1 MTLDNLVGT
10 QLEAAEPDRTGV
22 ERLLEA
28 ANHSLSDA
36 SLLDLSN
43 EGRFDMAYKA
53 VMQIANAA
61 LLANGYRTPTNR
73 PGHHQ
78 TMIQSLPKTIGV
90 DRDTMI
96 LLDGLRKQRNA
107 IDYSGDTVSASM
119 ANEAFEQARLLVEQ
133 MRSWL
138 KANRKDWMR

>member
-10 QLEAAEPDRTGV
+10 QLEAVEPDRTGV

-28 ANHSLSDA
+28 ANRSLADA

-78 TMIQSLPKTIGV
+78 TMIQSLPKTMGV
-90 DRDTMI
+90 DRETMI
-96 LLDGLRKQRNA
+96 LLDGLRKQRNV

-119 ANEAFEQARLLVEQ
+119 ADEAFEQARLLMKQ
-133 MRSWL
+133 MREWL
-138 KANRKDWMR
+138 KANRKDGM

>member
-1 MTLDNLVGT
+1 MTLDNLIGT
-10 QLEAAEPDRTGV
+10 QLEAVEPDRAGV

-28 ANHSLSDA
+28 ANRSLSDA
-36 SLLDLSN
+36 ALFGLSN

-53 VMQIANAA
+53 VMQIASAA
-61 LLANGYRTPTNR
+61 LRANGYRTPTNR

-90 DRDTMI
+90 DHDTMI
-96 LLDGLRKQRNA
+96 LLDGLRKQRNV

-119 ANEAFEQARLLVEQ
+119 VDEAVDEARLLMDR
-133 MRSWL
+133 MREWL
-138 KANRKDWMR
+138 KVNRKDWM

>member
-1 MTLDNLVGT
+1 MTLDNLIGT
-10 QLEAAEPDRTGV
+10 QLEAVEPDRTGV

-28 ANHSLSDA
+28 ANRSLSDA

-96 LLDGLRKQRNA
+96 LLDGLRKQRNV
-107 IDYSGDTVSASM
+107 IDYSGDTVSSSM
-119 ANEAFEQARLLVEQ
+119 ANEAFEQARLLMKQ
-133 MRSWL
+133 MREWL
-138 KANRKDWMR
+138 NINRKDWLR

>member
-1 MTLDNLVGT
+1 MTLDNLIGT
-10 QLEAAEPDRTGV
+10 QLEAVEPDRAAV

-28 ANHSLSDA
+28 ASRSLSDA
-36 SLLDLSN
+36 ALFDLSN

-61 LLANGYRTPTNR
+61 LQANGYRTSTNR

-90 DRDTMI
+90 GRDTMI
-96 LLDGLRKQRNA
+96 FLDALRKQRNV
-107 IDYSGDTVSASM
+107 IDYSGDTVSALM
-119 ANEAFEQARLLVEQ
+119 VNEAINQAHTLMDR
-133 MRSWL
+133 MREWL
-138 KANRKDWMR
+138 KVNRKGWM

>member
-1 MTLDNLVGT
+1 MTLDNLIGT
-10 QLEAAEPDRTGV
+10 QLEAVEPDRTGV

-28 ANHSLSDA
+28 ANRSLSDA

-96 LLDGLRKQRNA
+96 LLDGLRKQRNV

-119 ANEAFEQARLLVEQ
+119 ANEAFEQARLLMKQ
-133 MRSWL
+133 MREWL
-138 KANRKDWMR
+138 NINRKDWLR

>member
-1 MTLDNLVGT
+1 MTLDNLIGT
-10 QLEAAEPDRTGV
+10 QLEAVEPDRAGV

-28 ANHSLSDA
+28 ANRSLSDA
-36 SLLDLSN
+36 ALFELSN

-61 LLANGYRTPTNR
+61 LQANGYRASTNR

-90 DRDTMI
+90 GRDTMV
-96 LLDGLRKQRNA
+96 LLDALRKQRNA

-119 ANEAFEQARLLVEQ
+119 MNEAINQAHILMDG
-133 MRSWL
+133 MREWL
-138 KANRKDWMR
+138 KVNRKGWV

>member
-1 MTLDNLVGT
+1 MTLDNLIGT
-10 QLEAAEPDRTGV
+10 QLEAVEPDRMGV

-28 ANHSLSDA
+28 ANCSLSDA

-96 LLDGLRKQRNA
+96 LLDGLRKQRNV

-119 ANEAFEQARLLVEQ
+119 ANEAFEQARLLMKQ
-133 MRSWL
+133 MREWL
-138 KANRKDWMR
+138 KANRKDWLR